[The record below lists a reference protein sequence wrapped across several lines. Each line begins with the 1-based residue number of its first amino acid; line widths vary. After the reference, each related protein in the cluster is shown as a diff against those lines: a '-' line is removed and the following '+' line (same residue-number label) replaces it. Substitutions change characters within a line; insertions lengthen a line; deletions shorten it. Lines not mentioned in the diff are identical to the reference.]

1 MSLFLPFFFLRA
13 SPSLCK
19 SYTSSNMIITIVF
32 IYLTYSADSRR
43 IEELAVALKE
53 EVEKADWSFK
63 TCGSFLRPGR

>member
-1 MSLFLPFFFLRA
+1 MENSAKIINLIFATFP
-13 SPSLCK
+13 
-19 SYTSSNMIITIVF
+19 NMFIFF

-43 IEELAVALKE
+43 VEELPVALKE